1 MTTERDNPDLHAAI
15 NELVGRFYAAFDNR
29 SGRVINVRG
38 LREMFLPEAVIV
50 RANAAEVETMNVD
63 TFIVSRERMLSDGSL
78 INFHEW
84 ETSATTQVLRGI
96 ACRHSTYAKS
106 GIFSGEPY
114 DGSGA
119 KLIQLVRTQNA
130 WRIAAIAWQDD

>member
-1 MTTERDNPDLHAAI
+1 VSTK
-15 NELVGRFYAAFDNR
+15 
-29 SGRVINVRG
+29 
-38 LREMFLPEAVIV
+38 AVIV

-63 TFIVSRERMLSDGSL
+63 AFIVPRERMLSDGSL
-78 INFHEW
+78 IDFHEW

-96 ACRHSTYAKS
+96 ACRHSTAKS